1 MCKKV
6 IVKYIIINL
15 KNKILEALVIKVR
28 SNIRNIFAILR
39 NLNIAWI
46 VLIL

>member
-6 IVKYIIINL
+6 IVNSIIINL

-28 SNIRNIFAILR
+28 SNIRNIFVILR
-39 NLNIAWI
+39 NLNLA
-46 VLIL
+46 